1 MAINIP
7 IVTEF
12 VDSGLKSA
20 QGAFD
25 NFRTKIGEA
34 DGAMGKFKA
43 GSGAALDAVKA
54 NIGTLAV
61 AGGAALAT
69 FAAKSVMAF
78 NDLALSAGKF
88 ADATGLSAEE
98 SSRWTEVAGDLGVEA
113 DTVQKAI
120 DRMNKSIATGSD
132 EFKELG
138 AEIAYTS
145 AGAVDV
151 NKTFLNTIDA
161 LNRIQDPTK
170 RAELAA
176 KTLGKGWQD
185 MSELIAQGSASL
197 TDSLAAVSDA
207 KVIDEEE
214 VRRAREFRAAL
225 DELADQGQDL
235 GLALGEALIPILT
248 DLLGVLGSV
257 INAVKSVAGVF
268 GEVFDFLSGDGLE
281 TMVDQIK
288 AQEELN
294 STLADQ
300 YNAYYSSRR
309 AAVALTNALENHKS
323 ITQEVDEQW
332 QELLGTIDD
341 QEAWNNLIRSLN
353 NVEEASYQALVE
365 GTAESAMDAQ
375 DAVGDLTR
383 DVYDYIQ
390 QLGDIPPKVQT
401 QILGLLDRGSF
412 QEALDIINNLRS
424 GAQVP
429 ITGQPGAYNPPA
441 PGGQTGGGGV
451 IRNPFLPGV
460 KFAFSPMSNT
470 TAGVTVNVAGSVV
483 TERDLVESVRKGLVN
498 SQRNGSGLVYTNQ

>member
-309 AAVALTNALENHKS
+309 AAVALTNALENHK
-323 ITQEVDEQW
+323 
-332 QELLGTIDD
+332 
-341 QEAWNNLIRSLN
+341 
-353 NVEEASYQALVE
+353 
-365 GTAESAMDAQ
+365 
-375 DAVGDLTR
+375 
-383 DVYDYIQ
+383 
-390 QLGDIPPKVQT
+390 
-401 QILGLLDRGSF
+401 
-412 QEALDIINNLRS
+412 
-424 GAQVP
+424 
-429 ITGQPGAYNPPA
+429 
-441 PGGQTGGGGV
+441 
-451 IRNPFLPGV
+451 
-460 KFAFSPMSNT
+460 
-470 TAGVTVNVAGSVV
+470 
-483 TERDLVESVRKGLVN
+483 
-498 SQRNGSGLVYTNQ
+498 